1 MPAPK
6 YEAQRVSFTV
16 PASTAYAP
24 ERLTLYPLE
33 DMTAGLLGVQVLVEA
48 TVAACTIELWMS
60 KIGATDFSADA
71 SYFLS
76 SNTFSGATAGSTY
89 WPMVSWP
96 AVQLRVK
103 GGSTGGT
110 LIVNATAD

>member
-6 YEAQRVSFTV
+6 YEGQRVTFTV

-24 ERLTLYPLE
+24 ERITLYPLE
-33 DMTAGLLGVQVLVEA
+33 DMSAGILGVQLLVEA
-48 TVAACTIELWMS
+48 VVAACTIEMWMS
-60 KIGATDFSADA
+60 KIGATDLSADA

-103 GGSTGGT
+103 GGGT
-110 LIVNATAD
+110 SGSLIVNATAD

>member
-1 MPAPK
+1 MSVATN
-6 YEAQRVSFTV
+6 YEIQRVTFTV

-24 ERLTLYPLE
+24 ERITLFRTE
-33 DMTAGLLGVQVLVEA
+33 DDRAGLLGVQVLVEA
-48 TVAACTIELWMS
+48 TVAACTIEMWML
-60 KIGATDFSADA
+60 KAGGDPLADA

-76 SNTFSGATAGSTY
+76 SNTFSGGTAGSTY

-103 GGSTGGT
+103 GGSTSGS
-110 LIVNATAD
+110 LIVNASAD